1 MYGIRVAGFVSW
13 ATYSH
18 GGSHS
23 VQLIDLYSYLT
34 DSSVRGEGLIKADC
48 KEEEGG
54 GEPAVFS
61 DRLSYL

>member
-13 ATYSH
+13 VTYSH

-48 KEEEGG
+48 KEEE
-54 GEPAVFS
+54 
-61 DRLSYL
+61 